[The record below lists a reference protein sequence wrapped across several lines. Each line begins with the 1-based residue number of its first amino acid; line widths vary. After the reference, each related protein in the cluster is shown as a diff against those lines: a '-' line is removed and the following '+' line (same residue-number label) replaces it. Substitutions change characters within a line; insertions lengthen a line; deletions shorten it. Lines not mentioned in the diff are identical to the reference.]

1 MDTITKNQKTLIGT
15 VVSTK
20 MKDTITVAVN
30 RYVKD
35 PKYKKYVRRTKKFL
49 AHDAGNTKK
58 EGERV
63 TIQACRPM
71 SKNKHFIVI

>member
-1 MDTITKNQKTLIGT
+1 MEPTLKHTRTLNGT

-30 RYVKD
+30 RFVKD
-35 PKYKKYVRRTKKFL
+35 AKYKKYVRQTKKYL
-49 AHDAGNTKK
+49 AHDAGNTKAV
-58 EGERV
+58 GDRV
-63 TIQACRPM
+63 TIQECRPM

>member
-1 MDTITKNQKTLIGT
+1 METNTKNQKTLTGV

-35 PKYKKYVRRTKKFL
+35 SKYKKYVKKTKKYL

-63 TIQACRPM
+63 TIAPCRPM

>member
-1 MDTITKNQKTLIGT
+1 METNTKNQKTLTGV

-35 PKYKKYVRRTKKFL
+35 SKYKKYVKKTKKYL

-63 TIQACRPM
+63 TIQPCRPM